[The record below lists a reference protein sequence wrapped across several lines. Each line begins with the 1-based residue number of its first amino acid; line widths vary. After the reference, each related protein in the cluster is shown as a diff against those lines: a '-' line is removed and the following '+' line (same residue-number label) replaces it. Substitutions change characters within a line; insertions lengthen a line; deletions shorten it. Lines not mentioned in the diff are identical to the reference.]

1 MKLHGYFRSS
11 ASYRVRIALN
21 LKGLSAE
28 HLPHHLRKG
37 EQRDPAYLA
46 INPQG
51 LVPTLEDDG
60 GAVLTQS
67 LAIIEWLDE
76 THPEPPL
83 LPKDP
88 LRRAKVRA
96 FAMALACDTHP
107 VQNLKVLARLRA
119 AWSARGTGDGLGGLG
134 QPRGSRGLRNPDRGR
149 ARSVLLRRGADP
161 GRSLPGAATRQCAAL
176 RRRCRRLSAPAEG
189 RGGREKSSR
198 RSPTPRRSGSPMP
211 SKSAADHDGCG
222 LHRAGLSVSPDAA
235 DRGRDFRRGVQGSRP
250 DAGAICRPGRDPHPS
265 RHRCD
270 AALRRDRLRS
280 LDARQRDRAAGGQG
294 NTSSASHRART
305 SGSNCCI

>member
-21 LKGLSAE
+21 LKGLTAD

-51 LVPTLEDDG
+51 LVPTLDDG
-60 GAVLTQS
+60 GAILTQS

-83 LPKDP
+83 LPQDP

-107 VQNLKVLARLRA
+107 VQNLKVLARLRQLGLPEEKVTDWA
-119 AWSARGTGDGLGGLG
+119 AWANREGLAACETLIAGETGPFCFGATPTIADLCLVPQLANARRFGVALEAF
-134 QPRGSRGLRNPDRGR
+134 PRLLRAETAAKNIKAFADAAPDR
-149 ARSVLLRRGADP
+149 
-161 GRSLPGAATRQCAAL
+161 Q
-176 RRRCRRLSAPAEG
+176 
-189 RGGREKSSR
+189 
-198 RSPTPRRSGSPMP
+198 
-211 SKSAADHDGCG
+211 
-222 LHRAGLSVSPDAA
+222 PDAE
-235 DRGRDFRRGVQGSRP
+235 
-250 DAGAICRPGRDPHPS
+250 
-265 RHRCD
+265 
-270 AALRRDRLRS
+270 
-280 LDARQRDRAAGGQG
+280 
-294 NTSSASHRART
+294 
-305 SGSNCCI
+305 